1 MIPIEG
7 GCKLIILDNLFS
19 LNISDFGKDKYD
31 NQTELIVA
39 LCALAKKYGIHIL
52 LVAHPRK
59 LTGYIRKV
67 DISGTADLT
76 NAVDNVWILH
86 RNNLDF
92 QKAYDDFYKGAEAK
106 KSSYIRAA
114 EKFAS
119 VDTVF
124 EIAKNRFFG
133 VVDRTFGM
141 HYDTISRRFMNTLDE
156 VRQYGWEDNPVQTT
170 MRFEQND
177 ALPFVKSEEDAPF

>member
-1 MIPIEG
+1 M
-7 GCKLIILDNLFS
+7 
-19 LNISDFGKDKYD
+19 
-31 NQTELIVA
+31 
-39 LCALAKKYGIHIL
+39 AKKYGVHIL

-92 QKAYDDFYKGAEAK
+92 QKAYDDFYKSAEPNK
-106 KSSYIRAA
+106 KNYQMAA
-114 EKFAS
+114 EKFKG

-124 EIAKNRFFG
+124 EIAKNRFWG
-133 VVDRTFGM
+133 VVDHTFGM
-141 HYDTISRRFMNTLDE
+141 HYDTASRRFMNSSDE
-156 VRQYGWEDNPVQTT
+156 NRIYGWQDNPIQTT
-170 MRFEQND
+170 MQFGENST
-177 ALPFVKSEEDAPF
+177 LPFEKPADEDTPF